1 MLLCNEVAMYKLRVP
16 AFAFRRIPLVPALV
30 AIAFFAATP
39 ATRPQDQTGS
49 PSQTSSGQTQQG
61 QQQPSAQQ
69 PNQQQPGD
77 VGPAAGGPNG
87 DTGAIAVPKKQ
98 PSDVEA
104 APPAPPPPRTEYKN
118 PPGTPNYSI
127 QLQVPEVVVD
137 VGVLLQ
143 KTGQFVPGLQP
154 GNFRV
159 YENGVEQK
167 IIGFKRVQAPVTA
180 LLLCEFASRYFTFSF
195 NIDMLNTAW
204 AFAQQLQPQDYV
216 ALMTFDLNPHIILDF
231 TQNKQEV
238 QAAINNLANQVWMPA
253 AFQETNVFDAL
264 SNALDRLSRVQG
276 QKYIVL
282 IASGVDSFS
291 KLTFDQIFKQ
301 VKNSRN
307 VTIFTISTGG
317 LFRAI
322 TEGQPGMGAAMR
334 DMTFLQADNEM
345 RNFAAVTGGQFFQ
358 PRFEG
363 ELPDDVGAIM
373 AMIRSKYQVVYQP
386 SDAKQDGSYRKLRVE
401 LVDNE
406 GKPLRMQDQK
416 HKPLKYELIYRD
428 GYLAKPEVE

>member
-1 MLLCNEVAMYKLRVP
+1 MFKLRVP
-16 AFAFRRIPLVPALV
+16 VLASHRISVFPVFAAL
-30 AIAFFAATP
+30 AFFMATP
-39 ATRPQDQTGS
+39 ASRPQDQ
-49 PSQTSSGQTQQG
+49 SQQS
-61 QQQPSAQQ
+61 
-69 PNQQQPGD
+69 QQQPGAQQQTQQQQQQAPD
-77 VGPAAGGPNG
+77 IGPAAGGPSG
-87 DTGAIAVPKKQ
+87 STGPIALPKKQ
-98 PSDVEA
+98 PADTEPAPA
-104 APPAPPPPRTEYKN
+104 APPPRPEFKN
-118 PPGTPNYSI
+118 PPGAPNYSI
-127 QLQVPEVVVD
+127 QLQVPEVVVN

-154 GNFRV
+154 QNFRI

-167 IIGFKRVQAPVTA
+167 IVGFKRVQAPVTA
-180 LLLCEFASRYFTFSF
+180 LLLCEFASRYFTWSF
-195 NIDMLNTAW
+195 NLDMLNTAW

-238 QAAINNLANQVWMPA
+238 QGAINNLANQVWMPA
-253 AFQETNVFDAL
+253 AFQETDVFDAL
-264 SNALDRLSRVQG
+264 ANALDRLSRIQG
-276 QKYIVL
+276 QKYIIL

-291 KLTFDQIFKQ
+291 KLTFDQIFKR
-301 VKNSRN
+301 VKDSRN
-307 VTIFTISTGG
+307 VTIFAISTGG

-322 TEGQPGMGAAMR
+322 TEGQPGMTAAMN

-345 RNFAAVTGGQFFQ
+345 RNFAVSTGGQFFQ

-363 ELPDDVGAIM
+363 ELPDDVSDIM
-373 AMIRSKYQVVYQP
+373 AMIRSKYQIVYQP
-386 SDAKQDGSYRKLRVE
+386 TDVKQDGTYRKLRVA

-416 HKPLKYELIYRD
+416 HHPLKYELIYRD

>member
-1 MLLCNEVAMYKLRVP
+1 MHKLRVP
-16 AFAFRRIPLVPALV
+16 SSAFRRIPLVPALV
-30 AIAFFAATP
+30 AVAFFLATP
-39 ATRPQDQTGS
+39 PGRTQDQPQQPQS
-49 PSQTSSGQTQQG
+49 QPPSGAQPSGQQ
-61 QQQPSAQQ
+61 
-69 PNQQQPGD
+69 QQQPGD
-77 VGPAAGGPNG
+77 QGPAAGGPSG
-87 DTGAIAVPKKQ
+87 DTGAIALPKKKE
-98 PSDVEA
+98 SDTEAAPA
-104 APPAPPPPRTEYKN
+104 APPAPPAFKN
-118 PPGTPNYSI
+118 PPGAPDYSI

-143 KTGQFVPGLQP
+143 KTGQFVPGLKP
-154 GNFRV
+154 DNFRL

-167 IIGFKRVQAPVTA
+167 IVGFKRVQAPVTA
-180 LLLCEFASRYFTFSF
+180 LLLCEFASRYFTFTF

-231 TQNKQEV
+231 TQNKEEV

-253 AFQETNVFDAL
+253 AFQETDVFDAL
-264 SNALDRLSRVQG
+264 ANALDRLSRIQG

-291 KLTFDQIFKQ
+291 KLTFDQIFKR
-301 VKNSRN
+301 VKDSRN
-307 VTIFTISTGG
+307 VTIFSISTGG

-322 TEGQPGMGAAMR
+322 TEGQPGMDASMR

-345 RNFAAVTGGQFFQ
+345 RNFAAATGGQFFQ

-363 ELPDDVGAIM
+363 ELPDDVSNIM
-373 AMIRSKYQVVYQP
+373 AMIRSKYQIVYQP

-401 LVDNE
+401 LVDAE
-406 GKPLRMQDQK
+406 GKPLRFQDQK
-416 HKPLKYELIYRD
+416 HHPLKYQLIYRD
-428 GYLAKPEVE
+428 GYRAKPEVE

>member
-1 MLLCNEVAMYKLRVP
+1 MLFCNEVVMSKLRVP
-16 AFAFRRIPLVPALV
+16 SVAFRPVSLLPACAAL
-30 AIAFFAATP
+30 AFFLAAP
-39 ATRPQDQTGS
+39 ASRPQDQT
-49 PSQTSSGQTQQG
+49 QQTQQSG
-61 QQQPSAQQ
+61 AQQTQQQQQ
-69 PNQQQPGD
+69 APD
-77 VGPAAGGPNG
+77 IGPAAGGPSG
-87 DTGAIAVPKKQ
+87 DTGAIALPKKKESTDE
-98 PSDVEA
+98 PAPA
-104 APPAPPPPRTEYKN
+104 APPPRPEFKN

-127 QLQVPEVVVD
+127 QLQVPEVVVN

-143 KTGQFVPGLQP
+143 KTGQFVPGLKP

-167 IIGFKRVQAPVTA
+167 IMGFKRVQAPITA

-238 QAAINNLANQVWMPA
+238 QQAVNMLANQVWMPA
-253 AFQETNVFDAL
+253 AFQETDVFDAL
-264 SNALDRLSRVQG
+264 SNALDRLSRIQG
-276 QKYIVL
+276 QKYIIL

-301 VKNSRN
+301 VKNSQN

-322 TEGQPGMGAAMR
+322 TEGQPGMSAAMQ

-373 AMIRSKYQVVYQP
+373 AMIRSKYQIVYQP
-386 SDAKQDGSYRKLRVE
+386 SDTKQDGTFRKLRVE
-401 LVDNE
+401 LVDDE

-416 HKPLKYELIYRD
+416 HKPLKYELIYRN

>member
-1 MLLCNEVAMYKLRVP
+1 MFKVRVP
-16 AFAFRRIPLVPALV
+16 CFASRPISLIPTFAAL
-30 AIAFFAATP
+30 AFFLATP
-39 ATRPQDQTGS
+39 VSRPQDQTQQNQQ
-49 PSQTSSGQTQQG
+49 PSGGQQTG
-61 QQQPSAQQ
+61 QQQQAP
-69 PNQQQPGD
+69 D
-77 VGPAAGGPNG
+77 IGPAAGGPSG
-87 DTGAIAVPKKQ
+87 DTGAIALPKKA
-98 PSDVEA
+98 PSDAEPEPAPA
-104 APPAPPPPRTEYKN
+104 APPPRPEYKN

-127 QLQVPEVVVD
+127 QLQVPEVVVN

-143 KTGQFVPGLQP
+143 KTGQFVPGLKP
-154 GNFRV
+154 DNFRI

-167 IIGFKRVQAPVTA
+167 IVGFKRVQAPVTA

-238 QAAINNLANQVWMPA
+238 QQAINNLANQVWMPA
-253 AFQETNVFDAL
+253 AFQETDVFDAL

-301 VKNSRN
+301 VKDSRN

-322 TEGQPGMGAAMR
+322 TEGQPGMSAGMR

-345 RNFAAVTGGQFFQ
+345 RNFASSTGGQFFQ

-363 ELPDDVGAIM
+363 ELPDDIGSIM
-373 AMIRSKYQVVYQP
+373 AMIRSKYQIVYQP
-386 SDAKQDGSYRKLRVE
+386 ADAQQDGSYRKLRVE
-401 LVDNE
+401 LVDDE

-416 HKPLKYELIYRD
+416 HKPLKYQLIYRD
-428 GYLAKPEVE
+428 GYRAKPEVE

>member
-1 MLLCNEVAMYKLRVP
+1 MFKLRVSVQ
-16 AFAFRRIPLVPALV
+16 ASRRISLLPLFAAL
-30 AIAFFAATP
+30 AFFIATP
-39 ATRPQDQTGS
+39 ATRSQNRTNQEQTKQDQTK
-49 PSQTSSGQTQQG
+49 QDQTQQG
-61 QQQPSAQQ
+61 QQQSGAQQ
-69 PNQQQPGD
+69 QQQQAPD
-77 VGPAAGGPNG
+77 IGPAAGGPNG
-87 DTGAIAVPKKQ
+87 NTGAIAVPKKQ
-98 PSDVEA
+98 PSDAEP
-104 APPAPPPPRTEYKN
+104 APAAPPPPPGFKN

-143 KTGQFVPGLQP
+143 KTGQFVPGLKP
-154 GNFRV
+154 GNFRL

-180 LLLCEFASRYFTFSF
+180 LLLCEFASRGYFTFSF
-195 NIDMLNTAW
+195 NVDMLNTAW
-204 AFAQQLQPQDYV
+204 AVAQQLRPQDYV
-216 ALMTFDLNPHIILDF
+216 AMMTFDLNPHIILDF

-238 QAAINNLANQVWMPA
+238 QQAINSLANQAYMPA

-264 SNALDRLSRVQG
+264 YNALDRLSRIQG
-276 QKYIVL
+276 QKYIIL

-291 KLTFDQIFKQ
+291 KLTFDQIFKR
-301 VKNSRN
+301 VKDSRN

-317 LFRAI
+317 LLRAY
-322 TEGQPGMGAAMR
+322 TEGQPGMDASMR
-334 DMTFLQADNEM
+334 DMTYLQADNEM
-345 RNFAAVTGGQFFQ
+345 RNFAAATGGRSFF

-363 ELPDDVGAIM
+363 ELPDDVSDIN
-373 AMIRSKYQVVYQP
+373 AMIRSKYELVYEP
-386 SDAKQDGSYRKLRVE
+386 ADTKQDGSYRKLRVE

-428 GYLAKPEVE
+428 GYRAKPGVE

>member
-1 MLLCNEVAMYKLRVP
+1 MPVSRA
-16 AFAFRRIPLVPALV
+16 
-30 AIAFFAATP
+30 
-39 ATRPQDQTGS
+39 QDQT
-49 PSQTSSGQTQQG
+49 QQNQQQSGAQQTQQ
-61 QQQPSAQQ
+61 QAP
-69 PNQQQPGD
+69 D
-77 VGPAAGGPNG
+77 IGPAAGGPSG
-87 DTGAIAVPKKQ
+87 DTGAIALPKKKESTDE
-98 PSDVEA
+98 PAPA
-104 APPAPPPPRTEYKN
+104 APPPRPEFKN

-143 KTGQFVPGLQP
+143 KTGQFVPGLKP
-154 GNFRV
+154 DNFRV

-167 IIGFKRVQAPVTA
+167 IVGFKRVQAPITA
-180 LLLCEFASRYFTFSF
+180 LLLCEFASRYYTFTF

-204 AFAQQLQPQDYV
+204 AFAQQLRPQDYV

-231 TQNKQEV
+231 TQNKQEI
-238 QAAINNLANQVWMPA
+238 QQSINMLANQVWMPA
-253 AFQETNVFDAL
+253 AFQETDVFDAL
-264 SNALDRLSRVQG
+264 ANALDRLSRVEG
-276 QKYIVL
+276 QKYIIL

-291 KLTFDQIFKQ
+291 KLTFDQIRKR
-301 VKNSRN
+301 VKDSRN

-322 TEGQPGMGAAMR
+322 TEGQPGMSAAMQ

-345 RNFAAVTGGQFFQ
+345 RTFATDTGGRSFQ

-363 ELPDDVGAIM
+363 ELPDVVNDIN
-373 AMIRSKYQVVYQP
+373 AMIRSKYQIVYQP

-401 LVDNE
+401 LVDDE

-428 GYLAKPEVE
+428 GYRAKPEVE

>member
-1 MLLCNEVAMYKLRVP
+1 MLFCNEVVMFKLRVLSVASRPVSLLP
-16 AFAFRRIPLVPALV
+16 AFAAL
-30 AIAFFAATP
+30 AFFLATP
-39 ATRPQDQTGS
+39 AGRSQDQT
-49 PSQTSSGQTQQG
+49 QQNQQSGAQQPQ
-61 QQQPSAQQ
+61 QQQP
-69 PNQQQPGD
+69 QQQAPD
-77 VGPAAGGPNG
+77 IGPAAGGPGG
-87 DTGAIAVPKKQ
+87 DTGAIALPKKKES
-98 PSDVEA
+98 PDEPAPA
-104 APPAPPPPRTEYKN
+104 APPPRPEFKN

-127 QLQVPEVVVD
+127 QLQVPEVVVN

-167 IIGFKRVQAPVTA
+167 IMGFKRVQAPITA

-238 QAAINNLANQVWMPA
+238 QQSINMLANQVWMPA
-253 AFQETNVFDAL
+253 AFQETDVFDAL

-276 QKYIVL
+276 QKYIIL

-322 TEGQPGMGAAMR
+322 TEGQPGMSAAMQ

-373 AMIRSKYQVVYQP
+373 AMIRSKYQIVYQP
-386 SDAKQDGSYRKLRVE
+386 SDAKQDGTFRKLRVE

-416 HKPLKYELIYRD
+416 HKPLKYQLIYRD

>member
-1 MLLCNEVAMYKLRVP
+1 MLFCNEVVMFKLRVP
-16 AFAFRRIPLVPALV
+16 VPTSPRFSLLPV
-30 AIAFFAATP
+30 FAALTFFLTAP
-39 ATRPQDQTGS
+39 PTRPQDQSQQTQPQSGS
-49 PSQTSSGQTQQG
+49 PQQTQQ
-61 QQQPSAQQ
+61 QQSP
-69 PNQQQPGD
+69 D
-77 VGPAAGGPNG
+77 LGPAAGGPSG
-87 DTGAIAVPKKQ
+87 DTGAIAVPKKA
-98 PSDVEA
+98 PSDVAPAPA
-104 APPAPPPPRTEYKN
+104 APPPRPEFKN

-127 QLQVPEVVVD
+127 QLQVPEVVVN

-154 GNFRV
+154 QNFRI

-180 LLLCEFASRYFTFSF
+180 LLLCEFASRYFTWSF

-264 SNALDRLSRVQG
+264 ANALDRLSRIQG
-276 QKYIVL
+276 QKYIIL
-282 IASGVDSFS
+282 IASGVDSMS
-291 KLTFDQIFKQ
+291 KLDFDQIYKR
-301 VKNSRN
+301 VKDAQN
-307 VTIFTISTGG
+307 VTIFTIATGG
-317 LFRAI
+317 LYLAI
-322 TEGQPGMGAAMR
+322 TEGQPGMSAAMR
-334 DMTFLQADNEM
+334 DMTFLQAENEM
-345 RNFAAVTGGQFFQ
+345 RSFSAATGGQYFQ

-363 ELPDDVGAIM
+363 ELPDDVSNIM
-373 AMIRSKYQVVYQP
+373 AMIRSKYQIIYQP
-386 SDAKQDGSYRKLRVE
+386 SDAKQDGSYRKLHVE

-406 GKPLRMQDQK
+406 GKPLRMQDEK
-416 HKPLKYELIYRD
+416 HHPLKYQLIYRD
-428 GYLAKPEVE
+428 GYRAKPEVE

>member
-1 MLLCNEVAMYKLRVP
+1 MFKLRVP
-16 AFAFRRIPLVPALV
+16 VLASHRISLFPVFAALAFLM
-30 AIAFFAATP
+30 ATP
-39 ATRPQDQTGS
+39 ASQPQDQ
-49 PSQTSSGQTQQG
+49 SQQSQQQSGAQQQTQQ
-61 QQQPSAQQ
+61 QQQQAP
-69 PNQQQPGD
+69 D
-77 VGPAAGGPNG
+77 IGPAAGGPSG
-87 DTGAIAVPKKQ
+87 STGPIALPKKQ
-98 PSDVEA
+98 PTDTEPAPA
-104 APPAPPPPRTEYKN
+104 APPPRPEFKN
-118 PPGTPNYSI
+118 PPGAPNYSI
-127 QLQVPEVVVD
+127 QLQVPEVVVN

-154 GNFRV
+154 QNFRV

-167 IIGFKRVQAPVTA
+167 IVGFKRVQAPVTA
-180 LLLCEFASRYFTFSF
+180 LLLCEFASRYFTWSF
-195 NIDMLNTAW
+195 NLDMLNTAW

-238 QAAINNLANQVWMPA
+238 QGAINNLANQVWMPA

-264 SNALDRLSRVQG
+264 ANALDRLSRIQG
-276 QKYIVL
+276 QKYIIL

-291 KLTFDQIFKQ
+291 KLTFDQIFKR
-301 VKNSRN
+301 VKDARN
-307 VTIFTISTGG
+307 VTIFAISTGG

-322 TEGQPGMGAAMR
+322 TEGQPGMTAAMN

-345 RNFAAVTGGQFFQ
+345 RNFAAATGGQFFQ

-363 ELPDDVGAIM
+363 ELPDDVSDIM
-373 AMIRSKYQVVYQP
+373 AMIRSKYQIVYQP
-386 SDAKQDGSYRKLRVE
+386 TDVKQDGTYRKLHVA

-416 HKPLKYELIYRD
+416 HHPLKYELIYRD

>member
-1 MLLCNEVAMYKLRVP
+1 MLFCNEVVMLKLHVP
-16 AFAFRRIPLVPALV
+16 GTIPRRIPLIPSLV
-30 AIAFFAATP
+30 ALAFFLATP
-39 ATRPQDQTGS
+39 QGRPQDQ
-49 PSQTSSGQTQQG
+49 SQQPQPQSQPGA
-61 QQQPSAQQ
+61 QQQ
-69 PNQQQPGD
+69 QQQPGD
-77 VGPAAGGPNG
+77 QGPAAGGPTG
-87 DTGAIAVPKKQ
+87 DTGAIALPKKKE
-98 PSDVEA
+98 SDTEPAPA
-104 APPAPPPPRTEYKN
+104 APPRPEFKN
-118 PPGTPNYSI
+118 PPGAPNYSI

-143 KTGQFVPGLQP
+143 KTGQFVPGLKP
-154 GNFRV
+154 DNFRI

-167 IIGFKRVQAPVTA
+167 IVGFKRVQAPVTA
-180 LLLCEFASRYFTFSF
+180 LLLCEFASRYFTFTF

-231 TQNKQEV
+231 TQNKEEV

-253 AFQETNVFDAL
+253 AFQETDVFDAL
-264 SNALDRLSRVQG
+264 ANALDRLSRIQG

-291 KLTFDQIFKQ
+291 KLTFDQIFKR
-301 VKNSRN
+301 VKDARN
-307 VTIFTISTGG
+307 VTIFSISTGG

-322 TEGQPGMGAAMR
+322 TEGQPGMNAAMQ

-363 ELPDDVGAIM
+363 ELPDDISNIM
-373 AMIRSKYQVVYQP
+373 AMIRSKYQIIYQP
-386 SDAKQDGSYRKLRVE
+386 TEAKQDGSYRKLRVE
-401 LVDNE
+401 LVDAE
-406 GKPLRMQDQK
+406 GKPLRFQDQK
-416 HKPLKYELIYRD
+416 HHPLKYQLIYRD
-428 GYLAKPEVE
+428 GYRAKPEVE